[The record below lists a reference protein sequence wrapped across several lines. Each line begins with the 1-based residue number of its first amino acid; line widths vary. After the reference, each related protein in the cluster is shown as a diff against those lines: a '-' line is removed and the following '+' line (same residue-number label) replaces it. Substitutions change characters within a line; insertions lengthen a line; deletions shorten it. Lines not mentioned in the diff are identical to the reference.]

1 MQIEVLVD
9 NRDGFDYEYWKA
21 ISIGGGEWFPPY
33 ECLEETEALAL
44 GGLLR
49 PFTATPND
57 AWFMLW
63 DGYGDLGRDIGNV
76 PRAFIPSFSSPF
88 QGHREGMVVRAAPT
102 MSVRDGNDTPGA
114 RDESRSRFQDS
125 GIGVTPGRDRNH
137 WSSDPLIG
145 RCDQPTAQGC
155 RTSLAEWLSLGD
167 QASGRGG
174 GAAGRTAGWLA
185 RRTTIVCA
193 ALSPNR

>member
-1 MQIEVLVD
+1 MVLLPFQGQSEGVLVGETVHPQMQIEVLVD

-49 PFTATPND
+49 SFTTTPND

-76 PRAFIPSFSSPF
+76 PRAFIHPARSD
-88 QGHREGMVVRAAPT
+88 AP
-102 MSVRDGNDTPGA
+102 
-114 RDESRSRFQDS
+114 
-125 GIGVTPGRDRNH
+125 
-137 WSSDPLIG
+137 
-145 RCDQPTAQGC
+145 
-155 RTSLAEWLSLGD
+155 
-167 QASGRGG
+167 
-174 GAAGRTAGWLA
+174 AGEL
-185 RRTTIVCA
+185 
-193 ALSPNR
+193 L